1 MPAPALGAFILRCP
15 MPNRISPAAAPAS
28 SSAAH
33 SAATLSIGSLKR
45 RGMYCIAASSSILA
59 LEQRIAQ
66 ARGSRE
72 LLSHALKALLR
83 DPMGWRAQVRVR
95 QTFPDLLAALA
106 KDFPHFAAVIDY
118 VGAMAHLAR
127 RGDRTF
133 HLPPMLL
140 VGTPGVGKTYFVER
154 LARTLAVPHDE
165 LHMETVTAS
174 FVLAGGTSSWAESKP
189 GRIFDLLVHGDHANP
204 IMLLDEIDKVPSG
217 KYDPMGPIYGL
228 LEPHTAA
235 RFRDEYV
242 DIPIDASRISWMLTA
257 NLLTD
262 VPWPIRSRAQVFRIP
277 EPAPSQRVAIVKAI
291 YKHLVETSSWGR
303 GFSRTLDE
311 SVARRLADAGASSR
325 DLRQAIVLACARA
338 AARDA
343 NALDRMDVYS
353 FDASPDSRYIDL
365 RHVEPMGSA

>member
-1 MPAPALGAFILRCP
+1 
-15 MPNRISPAAAPAS
+15 
-28 SSAAH
+28 
-33 SAATLSIGSLKR
+33 
-45 RGMYCIAASSSILA
+45 
-59 LEQRIAQ
+59 
-66 ARGSRE
+66 
-72 LLSHALKALLR
+72 
-83 DPMGWRAQVRVR
+83 MGWRAQVRVR
-95 QTFPDLLAALA
+95 QTFPDRLADLA
-106 KDFPHFAAVIDY
+106 KDFPHFSAMIEY

-133 HLPPMLL
+133 HLPPVLL

-154 LARTLAVPHDE
+154 LAQTLALPHEE

-189 GRIFDLLVHGDHANP
+189 GRIFDLLVHGEHANP

-242 DIPIDASRISWMLTA
+242 DIPIDASRVSWMLTA
-257 NLLTD
+257 NLLAD

-277 EPAPSQRVAIVKAI
+277 EPTPSQRVAIVKAI
-291 YKHLVETSSWGR
+291 YKHLVETSTWGH
-303 GFSRTLDE
+303 GFSRSLDE
-311 SVARRLADAGASSR
+311 SVARRLADAGSSSR

-343 NALDRMDVYS
+343 NTLRRDDVR
-353 FDASPDSRYIDL
+353 SPDMTPSPQCIDL
-365 RHVEPMGSA
+365 HHAVPMGSA